1 MRDLFRDTFLGF
13 VRVHLLHHAAEEAIF
28 GTEMIE
34 ELRRHGYALSP
45 GTLYPMLHALETE
58 GFLRSEARVIEGK
71 VRRYYRSTPA
81 GRKALERLKVKIREL
96 VDEVL
101 EDEAPARRAARVGTA
116 AARASTR
123 GAAARRQSTSPEPP
137 RTKAPRPKAPSPKST
152 SRKAPA
158 RIGRTAARRSRGA
171 A

>member
-13 VRVHLLHHAAEEAIF
+13 VRVHLLHHAAEDAIF

-58 GFLRSEARVIEGK
+58 GYLRSEAQVIEGK

-101 EDEAPARRAARVGTA
+101 EDGMPAKRPAPICAPARTA
-116 AARASTR
+116 AARPRAGRDPLRSGAPRRTAKKAAGRPR
-123 GAAARRQSTSPEPP
+123 GA
-137 RTKAPRPKAPSPKST
+137 
-152 SRKAPA
+152 
-158 RIGRTAARRSRGA
+158 G
-171 A
+171 

>member
-13 VRVHLLHHAAEEAIF
+13 VRVHLLHHAAKEPIF

-58 GFLRSEARVIEGK
+58 GYLRSEAQVIEGK
-71 VRRYYRSTPA
+71 VRRYYRSTSA

-101 EDEAPARRAARVGTA
+101 EDEAPAKQPARVGT
-116 AARASTR
+116 STR
-123 GAAARRQSTSPEPP
+123 PAATRKSASPE
-137 RTKAPRPKAPSPKST
+137 AP
-152 SRKAPA
+152 SRKAKA
-158 RIGRTAARRSRGA
+158 RTGSKAAGRSRGTA
-171 A
+171 

>member
-13 VRVHLLHHAAEEAIF
+13 IRVHLLHHAVKEPIF

-34 ELRRHGYALSP
+34 ELRRHGYSLSP

-58 GFLRSEARVIEGK
+58 GYLRSEAQVVEGK
-71 VRRYYRSTPA
+71 VRRYYRSTAA
-81 GRKALERLKVKIREL
+81 GRKALEKLKVKIREL

-101 EDEAPARRAARVGTA
+101 EDEAHVKQAGRATKPAHKAIPRV
-116 AARASTR
+116 
-123 GAAARRQSTSPEPP
+123 
-137 RTKAPRPKAPSPKST
+137 
-152 SRKAPA
+152 RK
-158 RIGRTAARRSRGA
+158 RTAGGSRGA

>member
-13 VRVHLLHHAAEEAIF
+13 VRVHLLHHAAKEPIF

-45 GTLYPMLHALETE
+45 GTLYPMLHALEAE
-58 GFLRSEARVIEGK
+58 GFLRSAAQVIEGK

-81 GRKALERLKVKIREL
+81 GRKALDKLKVKVREL

-101 EDEAPARRAARVGTA
+101 EDEAPGAPLRRAVTPARKAKPPARKRA
-116 AARASTR
+116 AGGAR
-123 GAAARRQSTSPEPP
+123 GAA
-137 RTKAPRPKAPSPKST
+137 
-152 SRKAPA
+152 
-158 RIGRTAARRSRGA
+158 
-171 A
+171 

>member
-13 VRVHLLHHAAEEAIF
+13 VRVHLLHHAAREPIF

-45 GTLYPMLHALETE
+45 GTLYPMLHALEAE
-58 GFLRSEARVIEGK
+58 GYLRSEAQVTEGK
-71 VRRYYRSTPA
+71 VRRYYRSTAA

-101 EDEAPARRAARVGTA
+101 EDGMPAKRPAPLVTPARTA
-116 AARASTR
+116 AARPRTGRDPLRSATPRRTVKKAAGRRR
-123 GAAARRQSTSPEPP
+123 GA
-137 RTKAPRPKAPSPKST
+137 
-152 SRKAPA
+152 
-158 RIGRTAARRSRGA
+158 G
-171 A
+171 